1 MVLHDVMGHAP
12 FINHIAITVLIKA
25 EAQLKGLHLLSVSL
39 LFHSKL
45 NTLKE
50 DIAFCSMVNS
60 TLQKKTSLSEP
71 DFA

>member
-1 MVLHDVMGHAP
+1 MVLHDVIKHAP
-12 FINHIAITVLIKA
+12 FFDDITITVLIKA

-39 LFHSKL
+39 LFCK
-45 NTLKE
+45 
-50 DIAFCSMVNS
+50 VNS